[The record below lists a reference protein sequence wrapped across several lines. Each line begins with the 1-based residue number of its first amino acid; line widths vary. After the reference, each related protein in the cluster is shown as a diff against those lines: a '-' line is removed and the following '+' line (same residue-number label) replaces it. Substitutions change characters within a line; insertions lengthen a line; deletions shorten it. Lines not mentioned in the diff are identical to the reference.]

1 MEDKTM
7 RKMIVGFVF
16 GSIFGIAVSVGALIG
31 SGHLNLNTKNVAYSY
46 TVMTT
51 QFDGISF
58 Q

>member
-1 MEDKTM
+1 MK
-7 RKMIVGFVF
+7 KMIVGFVF

>member
-1 MEDKTM
+1 M

-16 GSIFGIAVSVGALIG
+16 GIAISVGALIG

-51 QFDGISF
+51 QIDGISF